1 MHVNLQCIQ
10 FHCFVNKKNMYEG
23 ELFFLLYKK
32 AIRREVTNL
41 AGYAISHSP
50 LKVNTALYCREI
62 VARCNTQFLHIP
74 TAAESRN

>member
-10 FHCFVNKKNMYEG
+10 FHCFVNKKTCMKENY
-23 ELFFLLYKK
+23 FSCCIKK
-32 AIRREVTNL
+32 LSDEVTNL

-50 LKVNTALYCREI
+50 LKVNTALYYREI